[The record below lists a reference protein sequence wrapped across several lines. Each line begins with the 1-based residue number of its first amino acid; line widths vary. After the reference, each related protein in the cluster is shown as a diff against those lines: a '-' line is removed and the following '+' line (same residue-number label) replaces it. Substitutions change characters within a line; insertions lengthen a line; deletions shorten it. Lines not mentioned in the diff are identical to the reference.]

1 MTKWPCD
8 LWGPLEGLGGAGHRH
23 GPSGIDPEVKRNHL
37 TKKIKCGLGGLC
49 DLLEAKMKAAM
60 GWKLKA

>member
-8 LWGPLEGLGGAGHRH
+8 LWGPLEGLGGAGHRQ
-23 GPSGIDPEVKRNHL
+23 GPSGVDPEVKRNHL
-37 TKKIKCGLGGLC
+37 TKNKKCGLGGLY

-60 GWKLKA
+60 GWKLKI